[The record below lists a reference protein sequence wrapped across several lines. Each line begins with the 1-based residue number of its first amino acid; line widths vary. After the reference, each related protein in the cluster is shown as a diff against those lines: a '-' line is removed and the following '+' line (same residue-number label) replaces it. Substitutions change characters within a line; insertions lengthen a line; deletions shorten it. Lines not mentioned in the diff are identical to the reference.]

1 MTKAKNHSVPS
12 ERVNFG
18 KIKQAMRMPNLIDMQ
33 VRSYA
38 DFLQREVLPEA
49 RENKGLQ
56 AVFQEV
62 FPIKSYDESLTLEFV
77 NCSLGVPKY
86 GIMECLRRGLTYSV
100 PLSVTFR
107 LLEEGTMKEESVYMG
122 NIPLMTE
129 NGTFIING
137 AERVIVSQLHRSPGI
152 CFEKDQHPG
161 GSTLFSARIIPYRGS
176 WLEAQFDINDVIYIY
191 LDRMRRRRKILAT
204 TFIRALGYSKD
215 EDILK
220 EFYEFEKIKV
230 DKKLDEASL
239 EGRILANPVIDK
251 DGTVVENAA
260 MPVTLALLEKIK
272 LLGIKE
278 LVVLVGTEI
287 DDCIVRMIQKETAG
301 STDAALKEIY
311 KKLRPGDPPT
321 VPNARALLKRLFFDV
336 RRYDLG
342 KVGRYKLN
350 QRLGYPLTPEEL
362 SVTTLKKTDIVGAI
376 KHLLS
381 VRNGVENTDDIDHL
395 GNRRVR
401 SVGELLQNQ
410 CRIGLARMERIIKER
425 MNLYDVSLEGLTPHK
440 LINPKGLSSVIRDFF
455 GRSQL
460 SQFMDQTNPLA
471 ELTHKRRLSALGPGG
486 LSRERAGFE
495 VRDVHTSHYGRI
507 CPVETPEGP
516 NIGLISSMSTFSRI
530 NEYGFIETPY
540 KKVIKGKVSDEV
552 EYITADREE
561 KYVIAQANAPV
572 DDKGRFMADLISVR
586 HGGET
591 KKSSPSEVTHM
602 DVSPM
607 QLVSV
612 AAGLI
617 PFLEHDDANRALM
630 GSNMQR
636 QAVPLLTTESPL
648 VATGLEKR
656 AAEDSGVV
664 ILAEDDGVVAQAEAD
679 KIAIRDKRYDLKKY
693 IRSNAGTS
701 VNQKPLVRKGDK
713 VKKGDVIADGMATRD
728 GEMALGRN
736 VLVAFMPWEGYNFED
751 AILISQ
757 RIVKEDKYTS
767 IHIEEFEIGA
777 RDTKLGKEEITRDIP
792 NVGED
797 ALKNLGE
804 DGIVRIGAEIKPGD
818 ILVGKITPKSETELT
833 PEERLLRAI
842 FGEKAADV
850 RDASLKVPS
859 GTEGIVID
867 VKTFSRKDRA
877 KSDEERAEERAQ
889 LKEINEV
896 YKSKCDELDKD
907 IFARIRELILGE
919 TLEVD
924 IINTVT
930 GEIFIPAG
938 TKLTKTVL
946 EKMEVIR
953 YEHLEM
959 GESAQRESIRKILWE
974 YRYKLESIQ
983 SAHALDIEKLR
994 KGDELEPGVIKKVKV
1009 YVATKRKLA
1018 VGDKMAGRHGNK
1030 GVIAKIV
1037 PEEDMPFLEDGTPV
1051 EMVLNPLGVPSRM
1064 NVGQVLETH
1073 LGWAAKVLGM
1083 KVMTPVFDGISGEE
1097 VRNLLDKADLP
1108 ADGKAVLRD
1117 GRTGEAF
1124 DQRVVVGYLYML
1136 KLAHLAADKIHARA
1150 TGPYSLV
1157 TQQPLGGKAQFG
1169 GQRFGEMEVW
1179 ALESYGAAYTLQEI
1193 LTVKSDDVVGRTK
1206 MYESIVKGDNI
1217 SEAGTPESFN
1227 VLIKE
1232 IQSLALDIRPE

>member
-1 MTKAKNHSVPS
+1 
-12 ERVNFG
+12 
-18 KIKQAMRMPNLIDMQ
+18 D
-33 VRSYA
+33 
-38 DFLQREVLPEA
+38 
-49 RENKGLQ
+49 
-56 AVFQEV
+56 
-62 FPIKSYDESLTLEFV
+62 
-77 NCSLGVPKY
+77 
-86 GIMECLRRGLTYSV
+86 
-100 PLSVTFR
+100 
-107 LLEEGTMKEESVYMG
+107 
-122 NIPLMTE
+122 
-129 NGTFIING
+129 
-137 AERVIVSQLHRSPGI
+137 
-152 CFEKDQHPG
+152 
-161 GSTLFSARIIPYRGS
+161 
-176 WLEAQFDINDVIYIY
+176 
-191 LDRMRRRRKILAT
+191 
-204 TFIRALGYSKD
+204 
-215 EDILK
+215 
-220 EFYEFEKIKV
+220 
-230 DKKLDEASL
+230 
-239 EGRILANPVIDK
+239 
-251 DGTVVENAA
+251 
-260 MPVTLALLEKIK
+260 
-272 LLGIKE
+272 
-278 LVVLVGTEI
+278 
-287 DDCIVRMIQKETAG
+287 
-301 STDAALKEIY
+301 
-311 KKLRPGDPPT
+311 
-321 VPNARALLKRLFFDV
+321 
-336 RRYDLG
+336 
-342 KVGRYKLN
+342 
-350 QRLGYPLTPEEL
+350 
-362 SVTTLKKTDIVGAI
+362 
-376 KHLLS
+376 
-381 VRNGVENTDDIDHL
+381 
-395 GNRRVR
+395 
-401 SVGELLQNQ
+401 
-410 CRIGLARMERIIKER
+410 
-425 MNLYDVSLEGLTPHK
+425 
-440 LINPKGLSSVIRDFF
+440 
-455 GRSQL
+455 
-460 SQFMDQTNPLA
+460 
-471 ELTHKRRLSALGPGG
+471 
-486 LSRERAGFE
+486 
-495 VRDVHTSHYGRI
+495 
-507 CPVETPEGP
+507 
-516 NIGLISSMSTFSRI
+516 
-530 NEYGFIETPY
+530 YGFIETPY
-540 KKVIKGKVSDEV
+540 RKATKGRVTEAV
-552 EYITADREE
+552 EYITADKEE
-561 KYVIAQANAPV
+561 KYIIAQANAPL
-572 DDKGRFMADLISVR
+572 DDKGFFTADLISVR
-586 HGGET
+586 HGGEFR
-591 KKSSPSEVTHM
+591 KVPPAEVTHM

-648 VATGLEKR
+648 VATGMEKR

-664 ILAEDDGVVAQAEAD
+664 ILAEEDGIVTLADAD
-679 KIAIRDKRYDLKKY
+679 KIEIGLKQYILKKY

-701 VNQKPLVRKGDK
+701 INQKPLVRKGDQ
-713 VKKGDVIADGMATRD
+713 VKKGDVIADGMATKD
-728 GEMALGRN
+728 GELALGRN

-757 RIVKEDKYTS
+757 GIVKEDKYTS
-767 IHIEEFEIGA
+767 IHVEEFEIGA
-777 RDTKLGKEEITRDIP
+777 RDTKLGKEEITKDIP

-797 ALKNLGE
+797 ALRNLGE
-804 DGIVRIGAEIKPGD
+804 DGIIRLGAEVRPGD

-850 RDASLKVPS
+850 RDASLKIPS

-877 KSDEERAEERAQ
+877 RSDEERAEERTK
-889 LKEINEV
+889 LKEINEN
-896 YKSKCDELDKD
+896 YKNKCAVVDKD
-907 IFARIRELILGE
+907 IFSRIRELILGE
-919 TLEVD
+919 KLDLD

-938 TKLTKTVL
+938 TKLSTSVL

-953 YEHLEM
+953 YENLEM

-983 SAHALDIEKLR
+983 SAHALEIEKLR

-1009 YVATKRKLA
+1009 YIATKRKLS

-1073 LGWAAKVLGM
+1073 LGWAAKALGL
-1083 KVMTPVFDGISGEE
+1083 KVKTPVFDGITGGE
-1097 VRNLLDKADLP
+1097 VRDLLEKAKLP
-1108 ADGKAVLRD
+1108 VDGKSILKD

-1217 SEAGTPESFN
+1217 TEAGTPESFN